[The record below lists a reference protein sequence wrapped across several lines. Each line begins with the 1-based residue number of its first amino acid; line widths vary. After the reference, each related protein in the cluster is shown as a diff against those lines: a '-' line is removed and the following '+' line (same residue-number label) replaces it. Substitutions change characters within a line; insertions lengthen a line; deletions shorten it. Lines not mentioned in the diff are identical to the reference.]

1 MFHSITRTIFSP
13 SSRSEQFS
21 KQNTNPLKVFKVL
34 FDFRRGSIE
43 TRSQEHVLH
52 EFYANKRRTGELK
65 KSELYIEEM
74 LQDHIN
80 GEL

>member
-1 MFHSITRTIFSP
+1 M
-13 SSRSEQFS
+13 
-21 KQNTNPLKVFKVL
+21 L

-65 KSELYIEEM
+65 KSELYIEET